1 MLCIVKPY
9 WHQACS
15 LSYERTRNGCFNV
28 AGLRCGLCPTRS
40 DDLEQ
45 SLSVVCPDYRLG
57 PGNGGQPLNG
67 AKISGVRAAYAPEGL
82 QDSSP
87 GFQPWVSTREPS
99 NQDESP
105 CMGVSSREGSSV
117 GSPWTSFPSL
127 LTWIAGG
134 RWLHFFRSPRAL
146 GFLPL
151 RLSVGLPVSPLAPV
165 LSSGGSQSDLS
176 SSQGTRSR
184 LCPASRTPVGSP
196 RQAFLRRF
204 NYTRGSD
211 YEGSNIRSSFRGS
224 ITRLWL
230 LLHTLRAGI
239 AAVSRTN

>member
-15 LSYERTRNGCFNV
+15 TLSYERTRNGCFNV

-57 PGNGGQPLNG
+57 PGNRGSAVEWREDKQGVEALLCPGG
-67 AKISGVRAAYAPEGL
+67 AT
-82 QDSSP
+82 
-87 GFQPWVSTREPS
+87 GFKPRVSTREPS

-134 RWLHFFRSPRAL
+134 RNTDSARKAGHTMKTRIMYIDE
-146 GFLPL
+146 
-151 RLSVGLPVSPLAPV
+151 PV
-165 LSSGGSQSDLS
+165 LCRVGG
-176 SSQGTRSR
+176 
-184 LCPASRTPVGSP
+184 C
-196 RQAFLRRF
+196 
-204 NYTRGSD
+204 
-211 YEGSNIRSSFRGS
+211 
-224 ITRLWL
+224 L
-230 LLHTLRAGI
+230 L
-239 AAVSRTN
+239 VQ